1 MKLVHQP
8 LAFTLALLLAGCG
21 GGSSSDSTG
30 PVASVPPAA
39 STPQPAPT
47 TITNPLTG
55 NAAPGAPTNIIRGT
69 ALAGS
74 TVAAYS
80 VQPDGTS
87 GPALG
92 PASGADI
99 NGYFTLT
106 LNQAPLGMVRLV
118 AMGGSTTR
126 KPDNTVQPFD
136 KLELITPFVTTAVN
150 QFHITPLTDIAASAM
165 TYQAKNGATLVNAFV
180 GGMQNMLSLDSANIV
195 FINDK
200 TVYLNVL
207 RGTIKSDVMYYGA
220 QSENGHE
227 LLTGLE
233 RLGILLDLPAKE
245 VVRAVG
251 QAAQGNYASGD
262 VDGSGKP
269 INVGTWVNGKF
280 DPSALI
286 ALKTLRDA
294 KTPSQLLVVGPD
306 GRRVAPSL
314 SSYVSKYMVMD
325 VILDSAC
332 NGGGTSYLLSRYPFY
347 QLTSQ
352 ATVNPSECSAVA
364 ARLNDLSN
372 RVATNNSTQMK

>member
-1 MKLVHQP
+1 
-8 LAFTLALLLAGCG
+8 
-21 GGSSSDSTG
+21 
-30 PVASVPPAA
+30 
-39 STPQPAPT
+39 
-47 TITNPLTG
+47 
-55 NAAPGAPTNIIRGT
+55 
-69 ALAGS
+69 
-74 TVAAYS
+74 
-80 VQPDGTS
+80 
-87 GPALG
+87 
-92 PASGADI
+92 
-99 NGYFTLT
+99 
-106 LNQAPLGMVRLV
+106 MVRLV

-126 KPDNTVQPFD
+126 KADNTAQPFD

-150 QFHITPLTDIAASAM
+150 QFHITPLTDIAANAM
-165 TYQAKNGATLVNAFV
+165 TYQAENGATLVNAFV
-180 GGMQNMLSLDSANIV
+180 GGMQNMLSLDSANMV
-195 FINDK
+195 LINDK

-207 RGTIKSDVMYYGA
+207 RGAIKSDAMYYGA
-220 QSENGHE
+220 QSENGQE

-233 RLGILLDLPAKE
+233 RLGILLDLPAQE

-269 INVGTWVNGKF
+269 INVGTWINGKF

-306 GRRVAPSL
+306 GRKVAPSL
-314 SSYVSKYMVMD
+314 ASYVSKYMVMD

-372 RVATNNSTQMK
+372 RVTTNNSTQTK